1 MKRTKIRVNR
11 DIFIYRKI
19 HGELM
24 TINLITVFR
33 RQMRTRFYID
43 FQFGCTIIV
52 KFMAGV
58 EVTMN
63 LYVIWN
69 RIEFELR

>member
-1 MKRTKIRVNR
+1 
-11 DIFIYRKI
+11 
-19 HGELM
+19 M

-58 EVTMN
+58 EVTTN
-63 LYVIWN
+63 LYLDYVIWN

>member
-1 MKRTKIRVNR
+1 
-11 DIFIYRKI
+11 
-19 HGELM
+19 M
-24 TINLITVFR
+24 TINLITFFR

-58 EVTMN
+58 EVTTN